1 MSLEYNT
8 VIKRDYSE
16 AQKCIT
22 SLKEHCKSFYQEFE
36 MFKLISTGPT
46 GAVFKG
52 ILRKEKNCH
61 KKDLALKFIF
71 GNKKPNHEATILR
84 RLKDKHIANIYGY
97 YSLKDKECIVMEY
110 YRYGDLE
117 SFKRYTLKCS
127 YLSESLLLY
136 IAGGVIEA
144 LNYIHIKNKII
155 HMDINPQNILLDK
168 LFDVKLIDFSVSCN
182 YKESL
187 QTLKLPLVGTDYY
200 MSPEVLRQKTIDVK
214 ELSKIDLY
222 SFGVTLYYLA
232 FGVYPY
238 DLNGIQNYDQIA
250 KKIDE
255 TNLEFPSD
263 MGYSKMFQNF
273 LINCLHKDI
282 KKRYDIYQAKNDPWL
297 KGYQILLDEKEK
309 LENEEVFMNGLR
321 YDYFLNLN
329 EYLHNKCQ

>member
-127 YLSESLLLY
+127 SLSESLLLY

-144 LNYIHIKNKII
+144 LNYIHIKNNII

-168 LFDVKLIDFSVSCN
+168 LLDVKLIDFSVSCN

-214 ELSKIDLY
+214 ELSKID
-222 SFGVTLYYLA
+222 
-232 FGVYPY
+232 
-238 DLNGIQNYDQIA
+238 
-250 KKIDE
+250 
-255 TNLEFPSD
+255 
-263 MGYSKMFQNF
+263 
-273 LINCLHKDI
+273 
-282 KKRYDIYQAKNDPWL
+282 
-297 KGYQILLDEKEK
+297 
-309 LENEEVFMNGLR
+309 
-321 YDYFLNLN
+321 
-329 EYLHNKCQ
+329 